1 MHFNVIVKHMLI
13 LLITLHIALSS
24 FIDNFIIKIDNDIHN
39 TISAAFSNTTLTNTI
54 TSKADALIYKTF
66 NVFALENAFNKFK
79 VNVYNIIISEI
90 KTTLTQQHVDS
101 INNAIKQYIPRS
113 FLERTTQTQKDV
125 IVNTIYDY
133 LERNMVITAITSDV
147 LNGFMNEVSLS
158 VYSLSKAITSFIFD
172 DSDIQYE
179 QSDYD
184 SFEQL
189 LSQSMI
195 SFIENEVMNTIDT
208 NVHLVISNEVNVL
221 FHEGKYFDTYPQNI
235 DNIGIYNYKTEI
247 LSFNPSIYIDL
258 TNVESSSS
266 SNKVKFIVGNT
277 YTFYLSHMKGFV
289 RKCKSTF
296 TLTNTHYTNNKLSL
310 YFPPHCIEHIISP
323 LNSLNQYYL
332 SFIYTKNIFGTE
344 FTQPIRLIEAPITVI
359 VPSHLQQHPFK
370 SGYNDNER
378 TLDSDFIIDSSYLD
392 PYVLFEYK
400 IDNDTAYTMLTLTKY
415 SNLSEQILQLQG
427 NEITFII
434 YNSKGRIIYTKERIK
449 LLTSSNTFQMSCSS
463 YVLIAKTATTSQ
475 QVVFSF
481 NNETISNTINIY
493 ENNIKIAV
501 KAIGATSVIY
511 NVPSYLHGDILYSAE
526 YKGIYKDFFNITITS
541 AHSNNDITYR
551 NLNEISNN
559 AIISIPTLLYNII
572 KTIKNPFYEF
582 DDSLANALTDRLLL
596 LWDSTYGP
604 QVEAKV
610 TEYLKN
616 KFQGETFDSLM
627 RSLPDN
633 IESWL
638 NEGLTDKQKEYLQQ
652 TTEELF
658 SSTMIDT
665 VIDDLLINVIR
676 PLIHVIISEKI
687 EDIIEDT
694 FDSFSL
700 TEQLL
705 IRSGINVVIQVVIE
719 KKSLS
724 TAIAST
730 YMNIKASIAEKIN
743 DLKNIFSFFKSQQTY
758 TVIPYSYVHEKE
770 ITQLVPELTVT
781 LGKDTS
787 SLNVL
792 SSDTCSIGLI
802 KANGNEFI
810 KGAAYEGGD
819 KTYRLCFDK
828 QMIKYYSSVFVDND
842 DDDYNKY
849 YVAIQV
855 EGLLTKKVY
864 VLYHLEVEVVSMYN
878 NDFIRNNLFI
888 NHFVH
893 NGKHYIYDD
902 LQLKWFHAV
911 NKVMKYNINNSEY
924 YIVNLNDDNT
934 NNNMPTLTYGDVVN
948 AVVYGDGE
956 IVALIASAT
965 VIENVKVYTLNHK
978 YVYAYNA
985 NKETTVPIL
994 IENESNNYNNINVVL
1009 YVNGIQCESN
1019 ESLVFPAGTKAF
1031 YIVEYEYNNIR
1042 RYAFALFIGIIQIKN
1057 ADNLNE
1063 ITSLLVDMLSQW
1075 RDSTTTN
1082 NNNNAFSST
1091 IQFNILKVLE
1101 QLKLNITAQI
1111 DDDVDNN
1118 TFSTNDIENYVEH
1131 VVDNAFGDSSGVIE
1145 DKFKEFLMISITESL
1160 PEDFLWNKMN
1170 EIQSNTN
1177 TSNYD
1182 LLIQGSIDLLLNIIS
1197 PDDYNET
1204 FTYADK
1210 KEFISILRIWLQSVG
1225 DKLFQNTLI
1234 SKLINNIKRKTLTN
1248 TISSRISTL
1257 ISAIN
1262 DALTI
1267 IDINDPIVN
1276 NVQQIVTYAPLVN
1289 FEVPLTW
1296 EDEPPSFFDNIGET
1310 QYYIG
1315 LKPLY
1320 SSNVV
1325 CERTIDNFGE
1335 HRNIS
1340 VVFKPECISSYTQYN
1355 VCLAVKKKIFSS
1367 LEYYKYYKLTNAY
1380 VQAVNP
1386 TKLVS
1391 PFVNAPSP
1399 SSSSSSCVM
1408 PMSLVINDDYNLHT
1422 DAFYEAVT
1430 KVGTTTYYHKVGL
1443 PQYDRLIRLDEWVNV
1458 TSFVFYDND
1467 NVIYAKKQC
1476 TVKGPR
1482 VTVDRTYFIVNNST
1496 QRASFSLIGCDRS
1509 MECTLHFCGND
1520 NESPHNGTCP
1530 VFIATVAF
1538 TMNYIVDT
1546 SHKGNVNIYLTHK
1559 DQPEPELKYTLT
1571 VVEDI
1576 NTLFNIS
1583 GMDILCEYPG
1593 EEMFTQS
1600 YLHVYVIEETNNALL
1615 SVKAANG
1622 FSGLGDMIWKLGNVE
1637 GVNGMGYRL
1646 NYLKFLDI
1654 YESKETKVPVVSI
1667 MIKPVHVSFTQIV
1680 GIANWDFY
1688 LNYPC
1693 KVYKLSLEKE
1703 DGKVIELDNTY
1714 DVDKERY
1721 SCVMKEEKGEGEVE
1735 GEVEEMIGKYAL
1747 MVNYEKFGDVEL
1759 VEFVERK
1766 DKEEDEEGNVKGNE
1780 SESESGGR
1788 VMLGRLTLVV
1798 LFMLL

>member
-1 MHFNVIVKHMLI
+1 MHFNVVVKHMLI
-13 LLITLHIALSS
+13 LLITLHIASSS

-39 TISAAFSNTTLTNTI
+39 TISASFSDTALANAI

-66 NVFALENAFNKFK
+66 NVFALENMFNKFK
-79 VNVYNIIISEI
+79 ANVYSTIISEI

-113 FLERTTQTQKDV
+113 FLERTTQTQKDN
-125 IVNTIYDY
+125 IVNIIYDY
-133 LERNMVITAITSDV
+133 LERNSVITAITSDV
-147 LNGFMNEVSLS
+147 ANGFMNEVSLS
-158 VYSLSKAITSFIFD
+158 VYSLSRAITAFIFD
-172 DSDIQYE
+172 DIQYE

-184 SFEQL
+184 KFEQL

-208 NVHLVISNEVNVL
+208 SVHLVISNEVNVL

-235 DNIGIYNYKTEI
+235 DNIGIYNYKSEI

-266 SNKVKFIVGNT
+266 SNKVKFTVGNT

-344 FTQPIRLIEAPITVI
+344 LTQPIRLIEVPITVI
-359 VPSHLQQHPFK
+359 EPSHLQQHPFK
-370 SGYNDNER
+370 SGYNENEH
-378 TLDSDFIIDSSYLD
+378 TLDSDFIIDPTYLD

-400 IDNDTAYTMLTLTKY
+400 IDNDTTYTLLTITKY
-415 SNLSEQILQLQG
+415 SNLSEQISQLQG

-434 YNSKGRIIYTKERIK
+434 YDSKGRIIYTKERIK
-449 LLTSSNTFQMSCSS
+449 LSSPSNTFQMTCSS
-463 YVLIAKTATTSQ
+463 YVLIAKTSSTLQ

-511 NVPSYLHGDILYSAE
+511 NVPSYLHGDNLYSAE

-541 AHSNNDITYR
+541 AHNTAITHR
-551 NLNEISNN
+551 NLIDISTN
-559 AIISIPTLLYNII
+559 AITSIPTLLYNII
-572 KTIKNPFYEF
+572 KTIKNPFYDF
-582 DDSLANALTDRLLL
+582 DNSLADTLTDRLLL
-596 LWDSTYGP
+596 LWDNTYGP

-616 KFQGETFDSLM
+616 KFQGETFDTLM

-658 SSTMIDT
+658 SETMIDT
-665 VIDDLLINVIR
+665 VIDDLLTNVIR
-676 PLIHVIISEKI
+676 PFIHVIISEKI

-700 TEQLL
+700 SEQLL
-705 IRSGINVVIQVVIE
+705 IRSGIDVVIQVVIE

-730 YMNIKASIAEKIN
+730 FTNIKASIAEKIN
-743 DLKNIFSFFKSQQTY
+743 DLKNIFSFFNSQQTY
-758 TVIPYSYVHEKE
+758 TIIPNSYVHEKE

-792 SSDTCSIGLI
+792 VSDTCSIGLI

-810 KGAAYEGGD
+810 KGATYDGGD
-819 KTYRLCFDK
+819 KTYRLRFDK
-828 QMIKYYSSVFVDND
+828 EKIKYYSSIFVDDN
-842 DDDYNKY
+842 DYNKY

-855 EGLLTKKVY
+855 EGLLSKKVY
-864 VLYHLEVEVVSMYN
+864 VLYHLEVEVKSIYDD
-878 NDFIRNNLFI
+878 DFIRNSLFV

-902 LQLKWFHAV
+902 LQLKWFYAV
-911 NKVMKYNINNSEY
+911 NKVMKYNINDSEY
-924 YIVNLNDDNT
+924 YIVNLNDNS
-934 NNNMPTLTYGDVVN
+934 NNMPTLTYGDVVN

-956 IVALIASAT
+956 IVALIAGAT
-965 VIENVKVYTLNHK
+965 VIENVKVYALNHK

-985 NKETTVPIL
+985 KRETTVPIL
-994 IENESNNYNNINVVL
+994 IENESNNNNNNIDVVL
-1009 YVNGIQCESN
+1009 YVNGKQCESN

-1031 YIVEYEYNNIR
+1031 YIVEYEYHNIR
-1042 RYAFALFIGIIQIKN
+1042 RYAFTLLIGIIQIKN

-1091 IQFNILKVLE
+1091 IQFNILQVLE
-1101 QLKLNITAQI
+1101 QLKLNITDQI
-1111 DDDVDNN
+1111 DDDVNN
-1118 TFSTNDIENYVEH
+1118 NAFSTTDIENYVEH
-1131 VVDNAFGDSSGVIE
+1131 VVDNAFGDSSGIIE

-1160 PEDFLWNKMN
+1160 PEDFIWNKMN

-1182 LLIQGSIDLLLNIIS
+1182 SLIQGSIDLLLNIIS

-1210 KEFISILRIWLQSVG
+1210 KEFTSILRIWLQSVG

-1267 IDINDPIVN
+1267 TDINDPIVN

-1289 FEVPLTW
+1289 FEVPLSW

-1315 LKPLY
+1315 LKSTY

-1355 VCLAVKKKIFSS
+1355 VCFAVKKKIFSS
-1367 LEYYKYYKLTNAY
+1367 LQYYKYYRLTNAY

-1399 SSSSSSCVM
+1399 SSSSSDCVM
-1408 PMSLVINDDYNLHT
+1408 PMSLVINDDYNLNAN
-1422 DAFYEAVT
+1422 AFYEAVT

-1443 PQYDRLIRLDEWVNV
+1443 SQYDKIIRLDEWVNV

-1467 NVIYAKKQC
+1467 SIIYAKKQC

-1496 QRASFSLIGCDRS
+1496 QRATFSLIGCDRS
-1509 MECTLHFCGND
+1509 MECTLHFCNTNN

-1530 VFIATVAF
+1530 IFIATVAF

-1546 SHKGNVNIYLTHK
+1546 SHSGKINIYLTHK
-1559 DQPEPELKYTLT
+1559 DQPEAELKYTLT

-1583 GMDILCEYPG
+1583 GIDILCEYPG
-1593 EEMFTQS
+1593 EEMYTQS

-1622 FSGLGDMIWKLGNVE
+1622 FSGLSDMIWKLANVE
-1637 GVNGMGYRL
+1637 GTNGMGYRL
-1646 NYLKFLDI
+1646 NYLKYLDI
-1654 YESKETKVPVVSI
+1654 YESRETKVPIVSI
-1667 MIKPVHVSFTQIV
+1667 MLKPVRVSFTQVV

-1688 LNYPC
+1688 MNYPC
-1693 KVYKLSLEKE
+1693 KVYRLSLEKE
-1703 DGKVIELDNTY
+1703 DGRVIELDNTY

-1721 SCVMKEEKGEGEVE
+1721 SCVMREEKGEDE
-1735 GEVEEMIGKYAL
+1735 GEVEVEGMVGKYAL

-1759 VEFVERK
+1759 VEFVEK
-1766 DKEEDEEGNVKGNE
+1766 DKEEDEEDNVKGNE
-1780 SESESGGR
+1780 SESESGSGRR
-1788 VMLGRLTLVV
+1788 VMVGRLALVV